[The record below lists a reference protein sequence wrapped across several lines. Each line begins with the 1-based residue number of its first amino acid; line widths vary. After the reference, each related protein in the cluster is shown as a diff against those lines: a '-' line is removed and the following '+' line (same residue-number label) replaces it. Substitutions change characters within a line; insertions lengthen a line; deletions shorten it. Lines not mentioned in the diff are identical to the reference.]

1 MLQLSQPSETR
12 RHWRIGDDVAVA
24 ETVVKRRIPGPA
36 VKKAVRLALSRRCEP
51 WKT

>member
-12 RHWRIGDDVAVA
+12 RHWRIGDDVAEA
-24 ETVVKRRIPGPA
+24 ETVVKRQIPGPA
-36 VKKAVRLALSRRCEP
+36 VTKAERLAPSQRCGP